1 MLTKQTYRAIV
12 YHNTGTS
19 EKKVKGNLLC
29 KQGAACR
36 VATFKLS
43 MRVMKKMD
51 FQKVASKVFKRTKEV
66 KTGLDARAFP
76 IPDKC

>member
-1 MLTKQTYRAIV
+1 
-12 YHNTGTS
+12 
-19 EKKVKGNLLC
+19 
-29 KQGAACR
+29 
-36 VATFKLS
+36 

-76 IPDKC
+76 IPDKR

>member
-1 MLTKQTYRAIV
+1 MVHILQGHILIQTQVLLGI
-12 YHNTGTS
+12 
-19 EKKVKGNLLC
+19 LC

-76 IPDKC
+76 IPDKR